1 MAFCK
6 LCVAWVGFWRC
17 NFGRNSFMELE
28 CGGAYFASYQT
39 KQRGLAGSGPDPF
52 GYPTRWRSLLYH
64 APHVAA
70 RRPPKRRLTI
80 IEPTKIP
87 TNKIT
92 RERGLRKGDAQAPPN
107 FAQLGLLFFS
117 RLKGN
122 GLYVWGIGYAF
133 WGCKMALMADISL
146 YEWAKFVHGNDVCP
160 PVFRGMKFSKPISPR
175 LPHPAHGSTCAPMT
189 GSRVSPRP
197 MTLHSVL
204 TDHTK
209 TSTSNPITSH
219 SVSLN

>member
-1 MAFCK
+1 MGIKMAFCK
-6 LCVAWVGFWRC
+6 IYVAWAGFWRC

-107 FAQLGLLFFS
+107 FAQLGAAIFFA
-117 RLKGN
+117 LEGEWLVCLGYWLCVF
-122 GLYVWGIGYAF
+122 GL
-133 WGCKMALMADISL
+133 
-146 YEWAKFVHGNDVCP
+146 
-160 PVFRGMKFSKPISPR
+160 
-175 LPHPAHGSTCAPMT
+175 
-189 GSRVSPRP
+189 
-197 MTLHSVL
+197 
-204 TDHTK
+204 
-209 TSTSNPITSH
+209 
-219 SVSLN
+219 